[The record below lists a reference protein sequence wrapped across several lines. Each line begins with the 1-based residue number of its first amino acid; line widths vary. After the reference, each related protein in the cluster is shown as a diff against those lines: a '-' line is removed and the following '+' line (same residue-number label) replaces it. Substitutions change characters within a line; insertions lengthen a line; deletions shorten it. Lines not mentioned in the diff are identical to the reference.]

1 MRLTIYDI
9 ECIENAKKIIDADI
23 SRHFTISDIAQQ
35 VTLGSTKLKETFK
48 KHYGKGLYTY
58 LKEARMK
65 KAMELI
71 TATQKPFKEIARDVG
86 FKHYNNF
93 ITAFTKYHGCSPGR
107 ARKKR
112 TSL

>member
-1 MRLTIYDI
+1 MTTYDI

-48 KHYGKGLYTY
+48 KHFGKGLYTY
-58 LKEARMK
+58 LKEARME

-71 TATQKPFKEIARDVG
+71 VTTQKTSKEIAREGG

-93 ITAFTKYHGCSPGR
+93 ITAFSKYHGYSPNH
-107 ARKKR
+107 ARRKY
-112 TSL
+112 TTL

>member
-1 MRLTIYDI
+1 MTTYDI

-35 VTLGSTKLKETFK
+35 VTLGSTKLKESFK
-48 KHYGKGLYTY
+48 QHYGKGLYTY

-65 KAMELI
+65 KAMELSI
-71 TATQKPFKEIARDVG
+71 ATQRPFKEISRDVG

-93 ITAFTKYHGCSPGR
+93 ITAFTKYHGYSPGK
-107 ARKKR
+107 ARKKY

>member
-1 MRLTIYDI
+1 MTTYDI

-23 SRHFTISDIAQQ
+23 SRHFTIFDIAQQ
-35 VTLGSTKLKETFK
+35 VTLGSTKLKEAFK
-48 KHYGKGLYTY
+48 QHYGKGLYTY

-93 ITAFTKYHGCSPGR
+93 ITAFTKYHGCSPGQI
-107 ARKKR
+107 RKKY